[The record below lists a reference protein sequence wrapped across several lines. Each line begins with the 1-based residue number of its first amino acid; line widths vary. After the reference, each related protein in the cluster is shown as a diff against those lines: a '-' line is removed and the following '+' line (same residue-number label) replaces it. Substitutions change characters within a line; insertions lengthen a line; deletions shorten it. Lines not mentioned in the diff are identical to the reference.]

1 MMEDVPVIFP
11 PGARQAGDKSR
22 ADRVRNRY
30 DDRDRGRRLLDR
42 LDDRR
47 GPRHDHV
54 DLHAHQLRGN
64 IGKTLDLPVYIAMLE
79 DDVLSL
85 DIAEVP

>member
-1 MMEDVPVIFP
+1 MPASSGMMEDVPVIFP

-30 DDRDRGRRLLDR
+30 
-42 LDDRR
+42 DDRR